1 MNTEISYEKSFPLD
15 NIFVKRVTVGTLG
28 ILLALADS
36 IKKIKKKT
44 DAFRWYECHVG
55 RRHENSLNPYEIK
68 ELHLAPRPE
77 PRGGT
82 IDVCFIWGMR

>member
-1 MNTEISYEKSFPLD
+1 MNMEISYEKSFPLD

-36 IKKIKKKT
+36 IKKMKKI

-55 RRHENSLNPYEIK
+55 TKARKFTKSL
-68 ELHLAPRPE
+68 
-77 PRGGT
+77 
-82 IDVCFIWGMR
+82 